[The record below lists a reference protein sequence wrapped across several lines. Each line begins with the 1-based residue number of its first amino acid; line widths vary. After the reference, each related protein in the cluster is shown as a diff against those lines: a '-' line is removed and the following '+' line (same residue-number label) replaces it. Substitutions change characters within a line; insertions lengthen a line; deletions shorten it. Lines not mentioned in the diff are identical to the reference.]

1 MHTKFSRISTIV
13 MVLAAIT
20 LTSCATRTSDTDLYG
35 IPVPAN
41 DFADYSITIGPNTK
55 YVNVVG
61 GEIVRFV
68 INDKSFVW
76 HFMVASTVGQFDLT
90 DVAPAGMLD
99 HSVIAYVKP
108 DPLYIGVP

>member
-1 MHTKFSRISTIV
+1 MHTQFSRISTVV
-13 MVLAAIT
+13 MLLAAIT
-20 LTSCATRTSDTDLYG
+20 LTSCATRTSYTDLYG

-41 DFADYSITIGPNTK
+41 GFADYSLTIGPNTK

-68 INDKSFVW
+68 VNDKSFIW
-76 HFMVASTVGQFDLT
+76 HFMVARTIGRFDLKE
-90 DVAPAGMLD
+90 VAPAGILD

-108 DPLYIGVP
+108 DPRYMGVP